1 MFKNKM
7 RKKLFSKI
15 IGVVFVLFVIS
26 HFVPIPYQVM
36 EPGIAAELSPMIDV
50 KDGYENKGD
59 FFLTAVS
66 SRRAVAWDFAYITL
80 FSPEDQELT
89 SITEQLPEDMDMNE
103 YIDLM
108 SKLMEESKLQAQAV
122 AFRKTGHQVKITGDG
137 AEIVRVMKEGSAYNK
152 LKKDDLI
159 VEIDGQKVEMAA
171 DAVNIIKNREIGDMV
186 KITVL
191 RDGEKKTF
199 ELKTVE
205 LEGNKDTPSIG
216 VLISSKNL
224 DYDIPGE
231 VEFHTE
237 NIIGPSA
244 GSVFTM
250 EIYNQLTPKDITGGK
265 KIAGT
270 GTISLDGKIGRID
283 GVKYK
288 IMTAKEKNVDLFIVP
303 AENYEKAAKYAG
315 GLKLLKVKNIDD
327 IINYLKNELEA

>member
-1 MFKNKM
+1 
-7 RKKLFSKI
+7 
-15 IGVVFVLFVIS
+15 
-26 HFVPIPYQVM
+26 
-36 EPGIAAELSPMIDV
+36 
-50 KDGYENKGD
+50 
-59 FFLTAVS
+59 
-66 SRRAVAWDFAYITL
+66 
-80 FSPEDQELT
+80 
-89 SITEQLPEDMDMNE
+89 MNE

-122 AFRKTGHQVKITGDG
+122 AFRKTGHQVKVTGDG
-137 AEIVRVMKEGSAYNK
+137 AEVVRVMKEGSAYNK

-159 VEIDGQKVEMAA
+159 VEIDDEKVEMAA
-171 DAVNIIKNREIGDMV
+171 DAVNIIKDREIGDMV

-191 RDGEKKTF
+191 REKERKTF
-199 ELKTVE
+199 KLKTVE

-231 VEFHTE
+231 VKFHTE

-250 EIYNQLTPKDITGGK
+250 EIYNQLTPEDITGGK

-288 IMTAKEKNVDLFIVP
+288 IMTAKEKGVDLFIVP
-303 AENYEKAAKYAG
+303 AENYEKAAEYAG
-315 GLKLLKVKNIDD
+315 DLKLLKVKNIDD
-327 IINYLKNELEA
+327 IINYLKNELEV